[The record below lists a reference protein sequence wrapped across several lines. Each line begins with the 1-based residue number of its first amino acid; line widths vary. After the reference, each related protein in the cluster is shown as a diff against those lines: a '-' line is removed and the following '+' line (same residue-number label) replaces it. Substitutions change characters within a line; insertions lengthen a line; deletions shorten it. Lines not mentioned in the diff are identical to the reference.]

1 MTLKLDQS
9 ERGHSGGNEPS
20 HRKLNAELIRMARC
34 LSETGPNVNEIAR
47 VTSCHKE
54 TVRYR
59 YHRFFLERGITV
71 QAMPSYAKLGFKR
84 LILVAKL
91 APQYES
97 IAKDIF
103 ETLADLCYLHSY
115 TRVMLRGTYL
125 VHVAVPGELAER
137 CEGIYKDLQQ
147 MGLFVELETFA
158 FEEMRNPPM
167 KPERFDFIRSTWSV
181 DWSSIK
187 PTDSKLTWTAV
198 PKAERYDRVD
208 LLILKELEIDAGRT
222 LVKMAHNV
230 DVSLNALEFHRRD
243 HVQARGLIK
252 GYRLIWQGTR
262 YDFAEQR
269 PVSSNDYVELTIL
282 LEDGTRDEV
291 MELMMLLNSTPF
303 LWSEAYGA
311 AYCAEI
317 FVPTYEFVGLLSY
330 VDKFASKVGERLRI
344 FTMDQNQA
352 VRFVICHRLFD
363 GESRKWQLDSR
374 SVMGMLRHL
383 APSIGARASSQ

>member
-1 MTLKLDQS
+1 
-9 ERGHSGGNEPS
+9 
-20 HRKLNAELIRMARC
+20 MARC
-34 LSETGPNVNEIAR
+34 LAETGPNINEIAR

-59 YHRFFLERGITV
+59 YHRFFLDRGITV

-91 APQYES
+91 APSYEP

-103 ETLADLCYLHSY
+103 DALSELCYLHSY
-115 TRVMLRGTYL
+115 TRVMLRGMYL

-137 CEGIYKDLQQ
+137 CAGVYMDLQRA
-147 MGLFVELETFA
+147 GLFVELEVLV

-167 KPERFDFIRSTWSV
+167 KPERFDFVRSKWSV
-181 DWSSIK
+181 DWNSIK
-187 PTDSKLTWTAV
+187 PTDSKLPSTAT
-198 PKAERYDRVD
+198 PKVERYDRVD

-230 DVSLNALEFHRRD
+230 NVSLNALEFHRRE
-243 HVQARGLIK
+243 HVEARGMIK
-252 GYRLIWQGTR
+252 GYRLIWQGTH
-262 YDFAEQR
+262 YDFAQQR
-269 PVSSNDYVELTIL
+269 PVSRNDYIELTIL
-282 LEDGTRDEV
+282 LENGTRDEV
-291 MELMMLLNSTPF
+291 TELMMLLNSTPF
-303 LWSEAYGA
+303 LWSEACGA
-311 AYCAEI
+311 AYCAEV
-317 FVPTYEFVGLLSY
+317 FVPTYEFVGLLAY
-330 VDKFASKVGERLRI
+330 LDKFASKVGERLRM

-352 VRFVICHRLFD
+352 VRFVISYALFD

-383 APSIGARASSQ
+383 APSIGAR